1 MYKKTTMRVLKGF
14 IVMSTLIF
22 PAAAPGA
29 GNIEIGKKVFNKCKA
44 CHSIKPGKHKIGPS
58 LHGVFGR
65 VAGSAPGFRRYRGL
79 KGANWKW
86 NKTTLDEYLTD
97 PKVYVRK
104 NNNKRR
110 SGMVLKLKKK
120 RDRQNIIEYLKLL
133 K

>member
-1 MYKKTTMRVLKGF
+1 MKKF
-14 IVMSTLIF
+14 ICYTVALGILALNAGYV
-22 PAAAPGA
+22 AAADAAKGR
-29 GNIEIGKKVFNKCKA
+29 KVYNKCKA

-110 SGMVLKLKKK
+110 SGMVLKLNKK

>member
-1 MYKKTTMRVLKGF
+1 MYEKAFMRVLKGVL
-14 IVMSTLIF
+14 IMSALIF
-22 PAAAPGA
+22 PLSALGV
-29 GNIEIGKKVFNKCKA
+29 GNIELGKKVFNKCKA

-58 LHGVFGR
+58 LYGVFGR
-65 VAGSAPGFRRYRGL
+65 VAGTSPGVRRYRGL
-79 KGANWKW
+79 KSANWKW
-86 NKTTLDEYLTD
+86 NKTTLDEYLTN

-120 RDRQNIIEYLKLL
+120 RDRQNIIEYLKFL